1 MKKSFAVTW
10 LSQTLVIFSVVLVV
24 FSAGIVIYNETG
36 SLTSFGLIVLCG
48 YVPELLIIP
57 LAGSLVDRV
66 SRKTVLIACSLL
78 QAVVFSFY
86 FLILMQD
93 ASIFK
98 STYFVIATV
107 SAIAGVHR
115 LAYNSSIAL
124 FSNDPQIYPRLN
136 GVVQSGLASAHILA
150 PLVAG
155 LLLEYAASWTI
166 AATAVTA
173 CTASAVA
180 LTTIHFPELQ
190 LKTATTLKNGWSLG
204 VRHIKKSKGLREFL
218 AIHAFANFARGAA
231 LVLFTPLILTFSSE
245 AILGSL
251 RSTAGAGLAVGSLLI
266 TSWGGP
272 VKQVTGV
279 LYALLICG
287 IAIALIGVSQNLV
300 LIGVAAFTLCVGT
313 PILASLAHSI
323 WQHQVPVDTQG
334 RVFAVRD
341 TVAGAALAAGYVVSP
356 LVTDWVFIPL
366 SESPGKGLSST
377 YLATG
382 LLTITLAIV
391 AARKP
396 VLRALER

>member
-10 LSQTLVIFSVVLVV
+10 LSQTLVIFSVLLVV
-24 FSAGIVIYNETG
+24 FSAGIVVYKETG

-57 LAGSLVDRV
+57 LAGSLIDRV
-66 SRKTVLIACSLL
+66 SRKTVLICCSLL
-78 QAVVFSFY
+78 QAIVFAFY

-93 ASIFK
+93 ASILK

-124 FSNDPQIYPRLN
+124 FSDDPQIYPRLN
-136 GVVQSGLASAHILA
+136 GVVQSGMASAHILA
-150 PLVAG
+150 PLIAG

-173 CTASAVA
+173 CTISAVA
-180 LTTIHFPELQ
+180 LITIHFPELQ
-190 LKTATTLKNGWSLG
+190 SKTTTTLKHGWSLG
-204 VRHIKKSKGLREFL
+204 VHHIQHSKGLREFL
-218 AIHAFANFARGAA
+218 AIHAFSNFARGAA

-272 VKQVTGV
+272 VRQVTGV
-279 LYALLICG
+279 LYALLMCG
-287 IAIALIGVSQNLV
+287 IAITLIGISQNLV
-300 LIGVAAFTLCVGT
+300 LIGVAAFSLCVAT
-313 PILASLAHSI
+313 PVLASLAHSI
-323 WQHQVPVDTQG
+323 WQHQVPVETQG

-356 LVTDWVFIPL
+356 LITEWIFVPISEDPEQSL
-366 SESPGKGLSST
+366 ST
-377 YLATG
+377 AYLVTG
-382 LLTITLAIV
+382 LLTITLAII
-391 AARKP
+391 AARTP
-396 VLRALER
+396 ILRTLER